1 MSTVDKA
8 KYANFA
14 GQLSDYAKQAV
25 SKSNKKSEL
34 LSELEKINNLE
45 SKQAK
50 GELLTNE
57 ENQLVSTKGSINSD
71 IDYTEKELINSIQK
85 IEAISKDISNSSI
98 INIDFDFKG
107 FFESLTDEEKLA
119 LCGLLFN
126 NLILSYTISIIVILY
141 GDYLIR
147 RFDLVNKYP
156 KIAKFIQI
164 RQKLQQY
171 YLKISFVWI
180 FMCVLPQIAMYIYIL
195 MPKLVVLFS

>member
-1 MSTVDKA
+1 M
-8 KYANFA
+8 
-14 GQLSDYAKQAV
+14 
-25 SKSNKKSEL
+25 
-34 LSELEKINNLE
+34 
-45 SKQAK
+45 
-50 GELLTNE
+50 LTNE